1 MAHIDQLKFVKAFKE
16 FYLKNNFSKD
26 INALEIGS
34 YDVNGSIKQEFDFTK
49 RYIGIDLINGP
60 NVDVVLDGS
69 QIDKM
74 NQKFDMIL
82 SFECFEHAKNW
93 KIIFKK
99 IYNIL
104 NINSFVVLSMAST
117 GRVEH
122 GTSRSGQWQSP
133 GTSDE
138 YYKNLTKKDFLCF
151 DLDNMFSSYFF
162 FYNVNS
168 FDLYFVGIKGHKAK
182 HKLLNHLN
190 QNLYKIFKKKKI
202 RKQLQYI
209 YTIIVGETFKQ
220 NFYFFR
226 KKICFLLISFFK

>member
-1 MAHIDQLKFVKAFKE
+1 MAHIDQLKFVKAFTE

-26 INALEIGS
+26 INVLEIGS
-34 YDVNGSIKQEFDFTK
+34 YDVNGSVKQQFNFTRK
-49 RYIGIDLINGP
+49 YIGIDLTSGP

-69 QIDKM
+69 QVDEL
-74 NQKFDMIL
+74 NQNFDMIL

-93 KIIFKK
+93 KTIFKK
-99 IYNIL
+99 IYSIL
-104 NINSFVVLSMAST
+104 NTNSFVVLSMAST

-168 FDLYFVGIKGHKAK
+168 FDLYFVGIKGYKAK
-182 HKLLNHLN
+182 HNLLSNLN
-190 QNLYKIFKKKKI
+190 QNLDYIFRKKKI
-202 RKQLQYI
+202 RKQFQYI

-226 KKICFLLISFFK
+226 KKISSLLISMFK

>member
-1 MAHIDQLKFVKAFKE
+1 MAHIDQLKFVRAFTE

-26 INALEIGS
+26 INVLEIGS
-34 YDVNGSIKQEFDFTK
+34 YDVNGSVKQQFNFTRK
-49 RYIGIDLINGP
+49 YIGIDLTSGP

-69 QIDKM
+69 QADEL
-74 NQKFDMIL
+74 NQNFDMIL

-93 KIIFKK
+93 KTIFKK
-99 IYNIL
+99 IYSIL
-104 NINSFVVLSMAST
+104 NTNSFVVLSMAST

-182 HKLLNHLN
+182 HNLLSNLN
-190 QNLYKIFKKKKI
+190 QNLDYIFRKKKI
-202 RKQLQYI
+202 RKQFQYI

-226 KKICFLLISFFK
+226 KRISSLLISMFK